1 MNPTKTLVIAL
12 WAMFVGQI
20 ASAQKGSEDQLIQEA
35 TAYFE
40 QGAYLKAFPLY
51 SQLVSLYPNHAEYAF
66 KFGACA
72 IYGDADKTKAVR
84 YLNSAINKSGNDPEV
99 YYFLGKAYHLNY
111 QFKDAITAY
120 ENYVR
125 YAGEKAPRKAE
136 TLRQIET
143 CIYGANLLSNI
154 KDITVI
160 SKTETDKSNFF
171 RYFNLEAI
179 GGKILTVPDALK
191 SKEDMKSAT
200 PGVIHYPGNGT
211 TIYFSSY
218 GKNTSN
224 GKDIYKAQVLSD
236 GTFSEPE
243 KLNGDVN
250 TKYDEDFCFM
260 HSDGRTLYF
269 ASKGHNSMGGY
280 DIFKSVFDPSTGEFG
295 PAVNLD
301 FAINTP
307 DDDIFYIADSL
318 NQRAYFASGRSSDL
332 DHLNVYSVM
341 VETTPLQVVYLKG
354 MFVSEIDPEQHKVG
368 IKILESN
375 TQRGVCDG
383 NSNNSGEY
391 IVYVPKSGQ
400 YTFKVVTE
408 NSPTVH
414 EVSVKIPS
422 FDKPVALRQEMRL
435 INEGGK
441 ERIIV
446 NNYFEEPLNEDLSI
460 LAAEMLRKK
469 SVLDVNSGDAPMVS
483 LTKTDVKKEDELRT
497 FDQNMDNA
505 TIAAGF
511 EGGSVASVLSEMK
524 SELNVIQRFVQ
535 ESDTKRNN
543 SLAFARKK
551 QKETDALLSEAEAIR
566 KALPTEITTE
576 AEIAQLRRMV
586 ELTQQAEATQLE
598 AQAAYNTAQA
608 ISTFKESETKR
619 AEGLQASIGSIQQAE
634 QARNY
639 DATVAALAAE
649 KDRRTAIRSGVEGS
663 PYEQML
669 AKTKSLEN
677 ERAKM
682 ETALATLRET
692 EKSKNRQVMRLKESI
707 ADPSV
712 KQSEKT
718 AMQNELATAESEL
731 LIVRRELAQQLAE
744 FNKSEETINRSYA
757 EANFFKKVNDD
768 STAGLGDEDMIR
780 LTPTERDMLGMS
792 IAALDTRVSQLV
804 VTDPQMLA
812 MLGEQAGAERNAP
825 EVAVAINETTGNKD
839 GAVAERGTEA
849 EAENGNGAAAVA
861 ITGEA
866 AQLRSTME
874 SRMAVIET
882 RPSLAPARAML
893 LRDALTESRERI
905 ASLEAKLLDGQ
916 ISTAE
921 RSSLESL
928 KAYETILTQDLAAA
942 QAAGPEV
949 SSEDVREI
957 CKSVSPEYET
967 TLSSIE
973 NEEVGEIERAQ
984 NRMEYK
990 AGVMAQ
996 LNKRQLA
1003 NTRALHNLTLDANNE
1018 ASLVELERLTQED
1031 VQISAA
1037 MESLAAEANHVTA
1050 LKAAFEIE
1058 NKAIIEGDQ
1067 VFGKKLQDQLVLGD
1081 QYLSALKAFETQQR
1095 AAMATAAPGDRES
1108 FEIEL
1113 QAVAEQRQIVEA
1125 KQVAY
1130 RHDLELTASA
1140 ADPAENELTT
1150 DSVAD
1155 VVVDE
1160 LDPLAVP
1167 APDANANTLRVEE
1180 NTSQT
1185 SESAATQ
1192 NTGNTE
1198 VTEQAVNESS
1208 RSTEMPNTAVTE
1220 PAVNAT
1226 QNEGVQETG
1235 NNTATA
1241 VIETQIAEAST
1252 TAVVTAPAST
1262 ENTTTQ
1268 TQETTTITT
1277 APDATTAA
1285 AAATLS
1291 EEKKVETEAKEI
1303 KELFAPKSEVN
1314 SIFAYETKMFE
1325 EMVDKHPKISARLN
1339 NREQIQ
1345 QLNDEI
1351 FILEGEMEV
1360 TKNESAL
1367 KKLDVK
1373 AEQLYLKR
1381 SMLEIEN
1388 AGVVAD
1394 MTREEYNQELSKANE
1409 MTGLNQDK
1417 LNERVQVRDEVAR
1430 LKRES
1435 EMNMEAAVKLREQA
1449 RPIYDDIERADYY
1462 RQAYALEA
1470 LAIDQQRQIQGICS
1484 NLEMLNQYTEPQLA
1498 MMKTGTVPA
1507 ELRSENE
1514 AAKVDTATS
1523 AAPVNTA
1530 LEQAM
1535 AENAA
1540 VAQQANSNA
1549 TTNVP
1554 ATPETVAAPN
1564 SAAVQPSVNTASES
1578 VTTNET
1584 TTAAPQ
1590 QNADATKEISSNEEN
1605 AQAVTQTIAEE
1616 ETKKEDN
1623 GTTYTTRAET
1633 ADPTK
1638 SVVVEEATAVIA
1650 QPEVIAETP
1659 VAAAT
1664 PKADAPKAEVPAA
1677 SEGRAKASANAADY
1691 YYSMPGQVVADLFAT
1706 TARGVYSDSRP
1717 IPIDMEMPKGVY
1729 YKVQIGA
1736 FRNDIPQN
1744 LYDQFAPI
1752 SGERL
1757 NTGIT
1762 RYTAGFFVQFDGAKD
1777 VKQQIRAMGYSDAF
1791 IVAYRD
1797 GKRIPLYE
1805 AAAITDGPE
1814 LAASIKEAFEKAA
1827 VGSVAQNNAK
1837 TNNASA
1843 NEAAPASPAN
1853 PASAKNTAQNN
1864 ADLAAG
1870 NNAAAAESTTAQN
1883 AGQASNNKTV
1893 EPSASANN
1901 NASNANASANPA
1913 VENKALNIDAE
1924 VAAELAR
1931 KPATRSIEEIEAA
1944 AAKPKNTE
1952 YYKADQ
1958 PQVAPA
1964 DQVEKIQGLFFT
1976 IQVGVY
1982 SKPVAAALLQN
1993 VNPLNSELTETNKIR
2008 YTSGQFNNM
2017 TDAVNKRDAIRAQG
2031 IVDAFV
2037 TAYYNG
2043 QRITLSEADLL
2054 IKEKGTG
2061 ILAK

>member
-1 MNPTKTLVIAL
+1 MNRTKTLVIAL

-35 TAYFE
+35 TVYFE

-84 YLNSAINKSGNDPEV
+84 YLNSAINKSVNDPEV

-191 SKEDMKSAT
+191 SKEDMKSTT

-218 GKNTSN
+218 GKNASN
-224 GKDIYKAQVLSD
+224 GKDIYKAQVLPD

-243 KLNGDVN
+243 KLKGDVN

-280 DIFKSVFDPSTGEFG
+280 DIFKSVIDPTTGEFG
-295 PAVNLD
+295 TAVNLD

-408 NSPTVH
+408 NSPTIH

-469 SVLDVNSGDAPMVS
+469 SVLDVNASDTPALS

-497 FDQNMDNA
+497 FDENMDNA

-511 EGGSVASVLSEMK
+511 EGGSVASVLGEMK

-543 SLAFARKK
+543 SLAYARKK

-566 KALPTEITTE
+566 KALPTQLTTE
-576 AEIAQLRRMV
+576 TEIAQLRRMV

-619 AEGLQASIGSIQQAE
+619 AEALQASIAAIQQAE

-639 DATVAALAAE
+639 DGTVTALTAE

-707 ADPSV
+707 ADPAI

-731 LIVRRELAQQLAE
+731 TVIRRDLSKQLSA

-768 STAGLGDEDMIR
+768 STAGLADEDMVR

-792 IAALDTRVSQLV
+792 IAALDTRVSQLE

-825 EVAVAINETTGNKD
+825 EVVLASNETTDNK
-839 GAVAERGTEA
+839 AAEVAALETENSA
-849 EAENGNGAAAVA
+849 SAAAM
-861 ITGEA
+861 TGEA
-866 AQLRSTME
+866 AELRNTLE
-874 SRMAVIET
+874 SRMAILET
-882 RPSLAPARAML
+882 RATLAPAKAML
-893 LRDALTESRERI
+893 LRDALTESRDRI

-916 ISTAE
+916 ISAAE
-921 RSSLESL
+921 RSSLENL
-928 KAYETILTQDLAAA
+928 KAYEIVLAQDLAAA

-957 CKSVSPEYET
+957 CKAVAPEYET
-967 TLSSIE
+967 TLSTIE
-973 NEEVGEIERAQ
+973 NEDLSEIERAQ
-984 NRMEYK
+984 KRMEYK

-1003 NTRALHNLTLDANNE
+1003 NTRALHNLNLDANNE
-1018 ASLVELERLTQED
+1018 ASLNELERLTEED
-1031 VQISAA
+1031 VQIAAA
-1037 MESLAAEANHVTA
+1037 MDNLSAEANHVTA
-1050 LKAAFEIE
+1050 LKVAFDIE

-1067 VFGKKLQDQLVLGD
+1067 IFSKKLQDQLVLGD
-1081 QYLSALKAFETQQR
+1081 QYLSALKTFETQQR
-1095 AAMATAAPGDRES
+1095 EAMAAAAPSDRES

-1113 QAVAEQRQIVEA
+1113 QSIAEQRQMVEA

-1140 ADPAENELTT
+1140 SDPAENELMT

-1155 VVVDE
+1155 VTVDE
-1160 LDPLAVP
+1160 LDPLAAP
-1167 APDANANTLRVEE
+1167 AQDANANTLRVEE
-1180 NTSQT
+1180 NTVVQAEPSSSQI
-1185 SESAATQ
+1185 
-1192 NTGNTE
+1192 
-1198 VTEQAVNESS
+1198 TEQS
-1208 RSTEMPNTAVTE
+1208 
-1220 PAVNAT
+1220 
-1226 QNEGVQETG
+1226 
-1235 NNTATA
+1235 
-1241 VIETQIAEAST
+1241 
-1252 TAVVTAPAST
+1252 TAVVTTST
-1262 ENTTTQ
+1262 EAVNTTTTEATTVAPQSETAASTVITNEPATTEVTATAEQTTATETSANATATDQ
-1268 TQETTTITT
+1268 TQETTVASETSATVSA
-1277 APDATTAA
+1277 APV
-1285 AAATLS
+1285 S

-1314 SIFAYETKMFE
+1314 SIFAYETKMFDE
-1325 EMVDKHPKISARLN
+1325 LVNKHPKISTRLN

-1345 QLNDEI
+1345 QMNDEI

-1394 MTREEYNQELSKANE
+1394 MTKEEYNQELSKANE
-1409 MTGLNQDK
+1409 MVGLNQDK
-1417 LNERVQVRDEVAR
+1417 LNERVQVRDEVAK

-1435 EMNMEAAVKLREQA
+1435 EMNMEAAIKLREQA

-1470 LAIDQQRQIQGICS
+1470 LAIDQQRQIQGICN
-1484 NLEMLNQYTEPQLA
+1484 NLEMLTQYTEPQLA

-1507 ELRSENE
+1507 ELRTANE
-1514 AAKVDTATS
+1514 AAKVDTASSTP
-1523 AAPVNTA
+1523 ANTA

-1540 VAQQANSNA
+1540 VAQQANPTSTNANNAASNQTSNA
-1549 TTNVP
+1549 AIGEEAKVNAADMATTTEQ
-1554 ATPETVAAPN
+1554 ATQATDATAVNEPVAA
-1564 SAAVQPSVNTASES
+1564 VEV
-1578 VTTNET
+1578 
-1584 TTAAPQ
+1584 
-1590 QNADATKEISSNEEN
+1590 
-1605 AQAVTQTIAEE
+1605 
-1616 ETKKEDN
+1616 KKEDSSA
-1623 GTTYTTRAET
+1623 TYTTRAET

-1638 SVVVEEATAVIA
+1638 SVVVEAVTEEVA
-1650 QPEVIAETP
+1650 QPVKSAVASIVEEVQPAKKAEAP
-1659 VAAAT
+1659 VAATT
-1664 PKADAPKAEVPAA
+1664 PIAEQPEANAPAA
-1677 SEGRAKASANAADY
+1677 AEGRAKASANAADY
-1691 YYSMPGQVVADLFAT
+1691 YYSMPSEVVADLFAK
-1706 TARGVYSDSRP
+1706 TARGVYSDARP
-1717 IPIDMEMPKGVY
+1717 IPIDAEMPKGVY

-1762 RYTAGFFVQFDGAKD
+1762 RYTAGFFVQFEGAKE

-1805 AAAITDGPE
+1805 AAAITDGPA

-1827 VGSVAQNNAK
+1827 VGSVAQNTGK
-1837 TNNASA
+1837 
-1843 NEAAPASPAN
+1843 NENQGVTPAS
-1853 PASAKNTAQNN
+1853 S
-1864 ADLAAG
+1864 
-1870 NNAAAAESTTAQN
+1870 
-1883 AGQASNNKTV
+1883 
-1893 EPSASANN
+1893 N
-1901 NASNANASANPA
+1901 NASNTSVVNTPAQNKSGEASTNQPATAANANAAQNSKLEPTANAANQAASVNGSGSATNA
-1913 VENKALNIDAE
+1913 TTVQNTDAKALNLDAE

-1931 KPATRSIEEIEAA
+1931 KPATRSVEEIEAA

-1952 YYKADQ
+1952 YYKAGE

-1976 IQVGVY
+1976 VQVGVY

-2017 TDAVNKRDAIRAQG
+2017 ADAVKKRDEIRTQG

-2043 QRITLSEADLL
+2043 KRITLSEADLL
-2054 IKEKGTG
+2054 LKEKGAG

>member
-1 MNPTKTLVIAL
+1 MNRTKTLVIAL

-20 ASAQKGSEDQLIQEA
+20 ASAQKGSEDQLIKDA

-84 YLNSAINKSGNDPEV
+84 YLNSAINKSVNDPEV

-143 CIYGANLLSNI
+143 CIYGSNLLSNI

-191 SKEDMKSAT
+191 SKEDLKSTT

-218 GKNTSN
+218 GKNASN
-224 GKDIYKAQVLSD
+224 GKDIYKAQVLPD
-236 GTFSEPE
+236 GTFSEPV
-243 KLNGDVN
+243 KLSGGVN

-280 DIFKSVFDPSTGEFG
+280 DVFKSVYDPTNGEFG

-354 MFVSEIDPEQHKVG
+354 MYVSEIDPEQHKVG

-375 TQRGVCDG
+375 TLRGVCDG
-383 NSNNSGEY
+383 NSNNTGEY

-441 ERIIV
+441 ERIII
-446 NNYFEEPLNEDLSI
+446 NNYFEEPLNEDLSV

-469 SVLDVNSGDAPMVS
+469 SVLDVNTGDAPMVS

-497 FDQNMDNA
+497 FDQNMENA

-511 EGGSVASVLSEMK
+511 EGGSVASVVGEMK

-535 ESDTKRNN
+535 ESDSKRNN
-543 SLAFARKK
+543 SLAYARKK
-551 QKETDALLSEAEAIR
+551 QKETEALLSEAEAIR
-566 KALPTEITTE
+566 KALPGEVITE
-576 AEIAQLRRMV
+576 ADIAQLRRMV
-586 ELTQQAEATQLE
+586 ELTKQAAATQIE

-619 AEGLQASIGSIQQAE
+619 MEALQASIGAIQAAE

-639 DATVAALAAE
+639 EGTVAALTAE

-669 AKTKSLEN
+669 ASTKSLEN
-677 ERAKM
+677 DRAKM
-682 ETALATLRET
+682 ETALNTLRET
-692 EKSKNRQVMRLKESI
+692 EKTKTRQVLRLKENLNDPGI
-707 ADPSV
+707 KQAD
-712 KQSEKT
+712 KI

-731 LIVRRELAQQLAE
+731 LVIRRDLSKQLNA
-744 FNKSEETINRSYA
+744 FNKSEETINLSYA
-757 EANFFKKVNDD
+757 EAAFFKKVNDD
-768 STAGLGDEDMIR
+768 STAGLATEDMIK
-780 LTPTERDMLGMS
+780 LSAPERDMLGMS
-792 IAALDTRVSQLV
+792 ISALDTRVSQLE

-825 EVAVAINETTGNKD
+825 EVILVSNDSPTNNQVARTEIQTQTQTET
-839 GAVAERGTEA
+839 ESES
-849 EAENGNGAAAVA
+849 ENGNSAAAIA
-861 ITGEA
+861 MTGEA
-866 AQLRSTME
+866 AQLRTSLE
-874 SRMAVIET
+874 SRMAVLDT
-882 RPSLAPARAML
+882 RPTLAPARSLL
-893 LRDALTESRERI
+893 LRDAVSETRERI

-916 ISTAE
+916 ISAAE
-921 RSSLESL
+921 RSSLENL
-928 KAYETILTQDLAAA
+928 KNFETILIQDLAAA
-942 QAAGPEV
+942 QASSPEV
-949 SSEDVREI
+949 SSEDVREM
-957 CKSVSPEYET
+957 CKAVSPEYDSK
-967 TLSSIE
+967 LSTIE
-973 NEEVGEIERAQ
+973 NDEISEIERAQ
-984 NRMEYK
+984 SRMAYK
-990 AGVMAQ
+990 SAVMAD

-1003 NTRALHNLTLDANNE
+1003 NTRSLQTLNLDAGNE
-1018 ASLVELERLTQED
+1018 ASLNELERLTQED
-1031 VQISAA
+1031 VQIAA
-1037 MESLAAEANHVTA
+1037 ALENLAAEANHITA

-1067 VFGKKLQDQLVLGD
+1067 VFAKKLQDQLELGN
-1081 QYLSALKAFETQQR
+1081 QYLTALQAFEAQQR
-1095 AAMATAAPGDRES
+1095 ETMNMSASSDREQY
-1108 FEIEL
+1108 EIEL
-1113 QAVAEQRQIVEA
+1113 QAIAEQRQIVEA

-1140 ADPAENELTT
+1140 ADPGVNELSS

-1155 VVVDE
+1155 VSVDE
-1160 LDPLAVP
+1160 LNPLTIAVEGE
-1167 APDANANTLRVEE
+1167 NTNTLRVEE
-1180 NTSQT
+1180 TTTANVEVPAPAETQPEQIVSTDAKAAQPEAEKSTTAPAIETTAVATVAT
-1185 SESAATQ
+1185 SETTAETTVSSEAADNATIANTTEIAATLTTVEKATSETNNTAAPANVDSAAT
-1192 NTGNTE
+1192 TPTDE
-1198 VTEQAVNESS
+1198 KSV
-1208 RSTEMPNTAVTE
+1208 
-1220 PAVNAT
+1220 
-1226 QNEGVQETG
+1226 
-1235 NNTATA
+1235 
-1241 VIETQIAEAST
+1241 EA
-1252 TAVVTAPAST
+1252 
-1262 ENTTTQ
+1262 Q
-1268 TQETTTITT
+1268 
-1277 APDATTAA
+1277 
-1285 AAATLS
+1285 
-1291 EEKKVETEAKEI
+1291 AKEI
-1303 KELFAPKSEVN
+1303 KEMFASKEEVK
-1314 SIFAYETKMFE
+1314 SIFAYEAAQFE
-1325 EMVDKHPKISARLN
+1325 ELVNKHPKISARLN

-1351 FILEGEMEV
+1351 FILEGEMEM
-1360 TKNESAL
+1360 TKGEGSL

-1388 AGVVAD
+1388 ASVVAD
-1394 MTREEYNQELSKANE
+1394 MTREEYNNELSKSNE
-1409 MTGLNQDK
+1409 MIGLNQDK
-1417 LNERVQVRDEVAR
+1417 LNEKVQVRDEVAQ

-1435 EMNMEAAVKLREQA
+1435 DMNMEAAVKLREQA

-1470 LAIDQQRQIQGICS
+1470 LAINQQRQIQTICGK
-1484 NLEMLNQYTEPQLA
+1484 LEMLNQYTEPQLA
-1498 MMKTGTVPA
+1498 MLKSGTVPA
-1507 ELRSENE
+1507 DLRESKT
-1514 AAKVDTATS
+1514 AAASTATET
-1523 AAPVNTA
+1523 AAPANTA

-1540 VAQQANSNA
+1540 VAQKANPASE
-1549 TTNVP
+1549 TS
-1554 ATPETVAAPN
+1554 ATPVVGGTANVATSTEQATSPASVQTAAENLESQNAAAAATVAA
-1564 SAAVQPSVNTASES
+1564 AAVAVPVENES
-1578 VTTNET
+1578 PAANAATEIATETVIETQT
-1584 TTAAPQ
+1584 TTVAAE
-1590 QNADATKEISSNEEN
+1590 NKIEDASTF
-1605 AQAVTQTIAEE
+1605 
-1616 ETKKEDN
+1616 
-1623 GTTYTTRAET
+1623 TTRAET
-1633 ADPTK
+1633 ADPAKTL
-1638 SVVVEEATAVIA
+1638 VVEAA
-1650 QPEVIAETP
+1650 P
-1659 VAAAT
+1659 VAENKTALNAPAASEAKGT
-1664 PKADAPKAEVPAA
+1664 PIAPAA

-1691 YYSMPGQVVADLFAT
+1691 YYSMPSEVVADLFAK
-1706 TARGVYSDSRP
+1706 TARGAYSDARP

-1744 LYDQFAPI
+1744 LYDEFAPI

-1762 RYTAGFFVQFDGAKD
+1762 RYTAGFFVQFENAKD
-1777 VKQQIRAMGYSDAF
+1777 VKQQIRAMGYGDAF

-1805 AAAITDGPE
+1805 AASITDGPE
-1814 LAASIKEAFEKAA
+1814 LAASIKAAFEKAA
-1827 VGSVAQNNAK
+1827 VGSVAQNTNAAANA
-1837 TNNASA
+1837 TSVASA
-1843 NEAAPASPAN
+1843 NSSSQQVNGTANGSVSGTASSNQAN
-1853 PASAKNTAQNN
+1853 A
-1864 ADLAAG
+1864 
-1870 NNAAAAESTTAQN
+1870 
-1883 AGQASNNKTV
+1883 
-1893 EPSASANN
+1893 ANN
-1901 NASNANASANPA
+1901 NAQAANKNAT
-1913 VENKALNIDAE
+1913 ELNVDAE

-1931 KPATRSIEEIEAA
+1931 KPATRSVQEIDAV
-1944 AAKPKNTE
+1944 AAKPKKTD

-1958 PQVAPA
+1958 PQVAA
-1964 DQVEKIQGLFFT
+1964 AEQVEKIQGLFYT
-1976 IQVGVY
+1976 VQVGVY

-2008 YTSGQFNNM
+2008 YTSGQYNNM
-2017 TDAVNKRDAIRAQG
+2017 NDAVAKRDEIRKQG

-2043 QRITLSEADLL
+2043 NRITLSEADLL
-2054 IKEKGTG
+2054 LKEKGAG
-2061 ILAK
+2061 ILSK

>member
-84 YLNSAINKSGNDPEV
+84 YLNSAINKSVNDPEV

-191 SKEDMKSAT
+191 SKEDMKSTT

-218 GKNTSN
+218 GKNASN
-224 GKDIYKAQVLSD
+224 GKDIYKAQVLPD

-243 KLNGDVN
+243 KLKGDVN

-280 DIFKSVFDPSTGEFG
+280 DIFKSVIDPSTGEFG
-295 PAVNLD
+295 TAVNLD

-408 NSPTVH
+408 NSPTIH

-469 SVLDVNSGDAPMVS
+469 SVLDVNANDTPALS

-497 FDQNMDNA
+497 FDQNMDNV

-511 EGGSVASVLSEMK
+511 EGGSVASVLGEMK

-543 SLAFARKK
+543 SLAYARKK

-566 KALPTEITTE
+566 KALPTQLTTE
-576 AEIAQLRRMV
+576 TEIAQLRRMV

-598 AQAAYNTAQA
+598 AQAAFNTAQA

-619 AEGLQASIGSIQQAE
+619 AEALQASMAAIQQAE
-634 QARNY
+634 QASNY
-639 DATVAALAAE
+639 DGTVAALTAE

-682 ETALATLRET
+682 EAELATLRET

-731 LIVRRELAQQLAE
+731 LIIRRELSKQLAA
-744 FNKSEETINRSYA
+744 FNKSEETINSSYA

-768 STAGLGDEDMIR
+768 STAGLADEDMIR

-825 EVAVAINETTGNKD
+825 EVVIASNESPSNKN
-839 GAVAERGTEA
+839 GAATERGTET
-849 EAENGNGAAAVA
+849 EAVNVNNTEVAAM
-861 ITGEA
+861 TGEA
-866 AQLRSTME
+866 AQLRSTLE
-874 SRMAVIET
+874 GRMAVIET

-916 ISTAE
+916 ISAAE
-921 RSSLESL
+921 RSNLQNL
-928 KAYETILTQDLAAA
+928 TAYEAVLSADLAAA

-957 CKSVSPEYET
+957 CKVVSPEYES
-967 TLSSIE
+967 TLSTIE
-973 NEEVGEIERAQ
+973 NDDISEIERAQ
-984 NRMEYK
+984 KRMEYK

-996 LNKRQLA
+996 LNNRQLM
-1003 NTRALHNLTLDANNE
+1003 NTRALKNLNIEANNE
-1018 ASLVELERLTQED
+1018 ASLNELERLTAED
-1031 VQISAA
+1031 VQIAA
-1037 MESLAAEANHVTA
+1037 AIESLSAEANHVTA

-1058 NKAIIEGDQ
+1058 NKSIIEGDQ
-1067 VFGKKLQDQLVLGD
+1067 VFSKKLQDQLVLGD
-1081 QYLSALKAFETQQR
+1081 QYLAALQAFETQQR
-1095 AAMATAAPGDRES
+1095 ESMTLAAPSDRES

-1113 QAVAEQRQIVEA
+1113 QAIAEQRQIVEA

-1140 ADPAENELTT
+1140 ADPGETELTT
-1150 DSVAD
+1150 DSVAE

-1160 LDPLAVP
+1160 LNPIAVP
-1167 APDANANTLRVEE
+1167 ASTSEDNTLRVEDAATVKTEAPVASAME
-1180 NTSQT
+1180 NNQKSEQTINEPAVTETVKATST
-1185 SESAATQ
+1185 DVSSESAKPEVNAGSVEAQTASEETIAVKETLESTATK
-1192 NTGNTE
+1192 TE
-1198 VTEQAVNESS
+1198 ENVV
-1208 RSTEMPNTAVTE
+1208 STETSSELP
-1220 PAVNAT
+1220 
-1226 QNEGVQETG
+1226 Q
-1235 NNTATA
+1235 
-1241 VIETQIAEAST
+1241 
-1252 TAVVTAPAST
+1252 APV
-1262 ENTTTQ
+1262 
-1268 TQETTTITT
+1268 
-1277 APDATTAA
+1277 
-1285 AAATLS
+1285 S
-1291 EEKKVETEAKEI
+1291 EEKTTEAAAKEI
-1303 KELFAPKSEVN
+1303 KEMFAPKTEVN

-1325 EMVDKHPKISARLN
+1325 ELVEKHPKISVRLN

-1360 TKNESAL
+1360 TKSESAL

-1388 AGVVAD
+1388 ASVVAD

-1409 MTGLNQDK
+1409 MIGLNQDK
-1417 LNERVQVRDEVAR
+1417 LNERVQVRDEVTR

-1435 EMNMEAAVKLREQA
+1435 DMNMEAAVKLREQA

-1470 LAIDQQRQIQGICS
+1470 LAIDQQRQVQAICG

-1507 ELRSENE
+1507 ELRSENS
-1514 AAKVDTATS
+1514 ATKVDTAIS
-1523 AAPVNTA
+1523 NNPANTA

-1540 VAQQANSNA
+1540 VAEKANPTAN
-1549 TTNVP
+1549 P
-1554 ATPETVAAPN
+1554 
-1564 SAAVQPSVNTASES
+1564 AAV
-1578 VTTNET
+1578 
-1584 TTAAPQ
+1584 TAAPITEAPVAATPTVTSTQ
-1590 QNADATKEISSNEEN
+1590 SEEATSVAQTADADANRNASEQNAIVTNEKSNVSD
-1605 AQAVTQTIAEE
+1605 VT
-1616 ETKKEDN
+1616 DN
-1623 GTTYTTRAET
+1623 GTQVAETTKTNEINGEENSSTYTTRAET

-1638 SVVVEEATAVIA
+1638 SVVLE
-1650 QPEVIAETP
+1650 P
-1659 VAAAT
+1659 VAVEIAKEEVKQEAPVAEVT
-1664 PKADAPKAEVPAA
+1664 PKAEQPKAEVPAA
-1677 SEGRAKASANAADY
+1677 SESRAKASANAADY
-1691 YYSMPGQVVADLFAT
+1691 YYSMPSEVVANLFTT

-1762 RYTAGFFVQFDGAKD
+1762 RYTAGFFVQFEGAKD
-1777 VKQQIRAMGYSDAF
+1777 VKQQIRALGYSDAF

-1805 AAAITDGPE
+1805 AAAITDSPE
-1814 LAASIKEAFEKAA
+1814 LAASIKAAFDKAA
-1827 VGSVAQNNAK
+1827 VGSVAQNESAGSVTASNAAA
-1837 TNNASA
+1837 TNAA
-1843 NEAAPASPAN
+1843 NTLPTTGTAN
-1853 PASAKNTAQNN
+1853 SQNTGEIKPASAAAQTTAE
-1864 ADLAAG
+1864 AG
-1870 NNAAAAESTTAQN
+1870 ASVSEQNAAQSSQ
-1883 AGQASNNKTV
+1883 
-1893 EPSASANN
+1893 
-1901 NASNANASANPA
+1901 PA
-1913 VENKALNIDAE
+1913 VNSTSTAVDSSTLNVDAE

-1931 KPATRSIEEIEAA
+1931 KPATRSVDEIEAA
-1944 AAKPKNTE
+1944 AAQPKNTD
-1952 YYKADQ
+1952 YYNANQ

-1976 IQVGVY
+1976 VQVGVY

-2017 TDAVNKRDAIRAQG
+2017 ADAVAKRDAIRAQG

-2043 QRITLSEADLL
+2043 KRITLSEADLL
-2054 IKEKGTG
+2054 LKEKGAG

>member
-1 MNPTKTLVIAL
+1 MNRTKTLVIAL

-20 ASAQKGSEDQLIQEA
+20 ASAQKGTEDQLIKDA

-84 YLNSAINKSGNDPEV
+84 YLNSAINKSVNDPEV

-143 CIYGANLLSNI
+143 CIYGSNLLSNI
-154 KDITVI
+154 KDITVL

-191 SKEDMKSAT
+191 SKEDLKSTT

-218 GKNTSN
+218 GKNASN
-224 GKDIYKAQVLSD
+224 GKDIYKAQVLPD
-236 GTFSEPE
+236 GTFSEPV
-243 KLNGDVN
+243 KLSGGVN

-280 DIFKSVFDPSTGEFG
+280 DIFKSVFDPTTGEFG

-354 MFVSEIDPEQHKVG
+354 MYVSEIDPEQHKVG

-383 NSNNSGEY
+383 NSNNTGEY

-441 ERIIV
+441 ERIII
-446 NNYFEEPLNEDLSI
+446 NNYFEEPLNEDLSV

-497 FDQNMDNA
+497 FDENMNNA

-511 EGGSVASVLSEMK
+511 EGGSVASVVGEMK

-535 ESDTKRNN
+535 ESDSKRNN
-543 SLAFARKK
+543 SLAYARKK
-551 QKETDALLSEAEAIR
+551 QKEAEALLSEAEAIR
-566 KALPTEITTE
+566 KVLPGEITTD
-576 AEIAQLRRMV
+576 AEIEQLRKMV
-586 ELTQQAEATQLE
+586 ALTKQAEATQVE

-619 AEGLQASIGSIQQAE
+619 MEALQASIGAIQQAE

-639 DATVAALAAE
+639 DATVAALTAE

-669 AKTKSLEN
+669 ASTKTLEN
-677 ERAKM
+677 DRAKM
-682 ETALATLRET
+682 ETALNTLRET
-692 EKSKNRQVMRLKESI
+692 EKNKTRQVLRLKENLTDPGIKQADKI
-707 ADPSV
+707 AI
-712 KQSEKT
+712 
-718 AMQNELATAESEL
+718 QNELATADSEL
-731 LIVRRELAQQLAE
+731 LVVRRELTKQVNE

-768 STAGLGDEDMIR
+768 SSAGLATEDMIK
-780 LTPTERDMLGMS
+780 LSATERDMLGMS
-792 IAALDTRVSQLV
+792 IAALDTRVSQLA

-812 MLGEQAGAERNAP
+812 MLGEQVGAERNAP
-825 EVAVAINETTGNKD
+825 EVILVSNDSPANNQVARTETETQTETQTESESESGNSAVAT
-839 GAVAERGTEA
+839 AM
-849 EAENGNGAAAVA
+849 
-861 ITGEA
+861 TGEA
-866 AQLRSTME
+866 AQLRTTLE
-874 SRMAVIET
+874 SRIALLDT
-882 RPSLAPARAML
+882 RPTLAPARSLL
-893 LRDALTESRERI
+893 LRDAVAETRERI
-905 ASLEAKLLDGQ
+905 ATLEAKLLDGQ
-916 ISTAE
+916 ISAAE
-921 RSSLESL
+921 RSSLENL
-928 KAYETILTQDLAAA
+928 KNFETILIQDLAAA
-942 QAAGPEV
+942 QASAPEV
-949 SSEDVREI
+949 SSEDVREM
-957 CKSVSPEYET
+957 CKAVSPEYDSK
-967 TLSSIE
+967 LSTIE
-973 NEEVGEIERAQ
+973 NDEISEIERAQ
-984 NRMEYK
+984 NRMAYK
-990 AGVMAQ
+990 SAVMAD

-1003 NTRALHNLTLDANNE
+1003 NTRSLHNLNLDAGNE
-1018 ASLVELERLTQED
+1018 ASLNELERLTQED
-1031 VQISAA
+1031 VQIAA
-1037 MESLAAEANHVTA
+1037 ALESLAAEANHITA

-1058 NKAIIEGDQ
+1058 NKSIIEGDQ
-1067 VFGKKLQDQLVLGD
+1067 IFAKKLQDQLELGN
-1081 QYLSALKAFETQQR
+1081 QYLTALQAFEAQQR
-1095 AAMATAAPGDRES
+1095 EAMNMAASSEREQY
-1108 FEIEL
+1108 EIEL
-1113 QAVAEQRQIVEA
+1113 QAIAEQRQIVEA

-1140 ADPAENELTT
+1140 ADPGVNELSS

-1155 VVVDE
+1155 VSVDE
-1160 LDPLAVP
+1160 LNPLTTTVEGE
-1167 APDANANTLRVEE
+1167 NANTLRVEE
-1180 NTSQT
+1180 TTTANVEVPAPAVTPSEPIATTDAQTAQAESEKSVTAPVIETTTVATVAT
-1185 SESAATQ
+1185 SETTAETAVSSAAADNATIANTTEVAAAVTTVEKATTETNNTAAPANVDSAAT
-1192 NTGNTE
+1192 TPTDE
-1198 VTEQAVNESS
+1198 KSV
-1208 RSTEMPNTAVTE
+1208 
-1220 PAVNAT
+1220 
-1226 QNEGVQETG
+1226 
-1235 NNTATA
+1235 
-1241 VIETQIAEAST
+1241 EA
-1252 TAVVTAPAST
+1252 
-1262 ENTTTQ
+1262 Q
-1268 TQETTTITT
+1268 
-1277 APDATTAA
+1277 
-1285 AAATLS
+1285 
-1291 EEKKVETEAKEI
+1291 AKEI
-1303 KELFAPKSEVN
+1303 KELFASKEEVK
-1314 SIFAYETKMFE
+1314 SIFAYEAAQFE
-1325 EMVDKHPKISARLN
+1325 ELVNKHPKISSRLN

-1351 FILEGEMEV
+1351 FIIEGEMEM
-1360 TKNESAL
+1360 TKSEASL

-1388 AGVVAD
+1388 AGVVGD
-1394 MTREEYNQELSKANE
+1394 MTREEYNNELSKSNE
-1409 MTGLNQDK
+1409 MIGLNQDK
-1417 LNERVQVRDEVAR
+1417 LNEKVQIRDEVAK

-1435 EMNMEAAVKLREQA
+1435 DMNMEAAVKLREQA

-1470 LAIDQQRQIQGICS
+1470 LAINQQRQIQTICGK
-1484 NLEMLNQYTEPQLA
+1484 LEMLNQYTEPQLA
-1498 MMKTGTVPA
+1498 MLKSGTVPA
-1507 ELRSENE
+1507 DLRESNVD
-1514 AAKVDTATS
+1514 AAS
-1523 AAPVNTA
+1523 PAAETVAPSNTA

-1540 VAQQANSNA
+1540 VAKQANPASEASATQSAENKNA
-1549 TTNVP
+1549 TTN
-1554 ATPETVAAPN
+1554 TSIE
-1564 SAAVQPSVNTASES
+1564 SAAAADINKGEDAS
-1578 VTTNET
+1578 TF
-1584 TTAAPQ
+1584 
-1590 QNADATKEISSNEEN
+1590 
-1605 AQAVTQTIAEE
+1605 
-1616 ETKKEDN
+1616 
-1623 GTTYTTRAET
+1623 TTRAET
-1633 ADPTK
+1633 ADPAKTI
-1638 SVVVEEATAVIA
+1638 VVEAAPIAENKTAVSA
-1650 QPEVIAETP
+1650 PAASEAKGTP
-1659 VAAAT
+1659 VAPVA
-1664 PKADAPKAEVPAA
+1664 PAA

-1691 YYSMPGQVVADLFAT
+1691 YYNMPSEVVADLFAK
-1706 TARGVYSDSRP
+1706 TARGVYSDARP

-1762 RYTAGFFVQFDGAKD
+1762 RFTAGFFVQFENAKD

-1814 LAASIKEAFEKAA
+1814 LAASIKAAFEQAA
-1827 VGSVAQNNAK
+1827 VGSVAQNTGVASSAGQATENTTAI
-1837 TNNASA
+1837 NNA
-1843 NEAAPASPAN
+1843 
-1853 PASAKNTAQNN
+1853 ASAATTSNTDQQ
-1864 ADLAAG
+1864 
-1870 NNAAAAESTTAQN
+1870 NNAAANNSA
-1883 AGQASNNKTV
+1883 ASNNAANN
-1893 EPSASANN
+1893 SAVIANTGNQANAAANGVQSANN
-1901 NASNANASANPA
+1901 NAF
-1913 VENKALNIDAE
+1913 ELNVDAE

-1931 KPATRSIEEIEAA
+1931 KPATRSVQEIEAA
-1944 AAKPKNTE
+1944 AAKPKKTD

-1958 PQVAPA
+1958 PQVAA
-1964 DQVEKIQGLFFT
+1964 AEQVEKIQGLFYT
-1976 IQVGVY
+1976 VQVGVY

-2008 YTSGQFNNM
+2008 YTSGQYNNM
-2017 TDAVNKRDAIRAQG
+2017 NDAVTKRDEIRKQG

-2043 QRITLSEADLL
+2043 NRITLSEADLL
-2054 IKEKGTG
+2054 LKEKGAG
-2061 ILAK
+2061 ILSK

>member
-1 MNPTKTLVIAL
+1 MNRTKTLVIAL

-20 ASAQKGSEDQLIQEA
+20 ASAQKGSEDQLINDA

-84 YLNSAINKSGNDPEV
+84 YLNAAINKSVNDPEV

-179 GGKILTVPDALK
+179 GGKILTVPDELK
-191 SKEDMKSAT
+191 SKEDLKSTT
-200 PGVIHYPGNGT
+200 PGVIHYPGIGT

-218 GKNTSN
+218 GKNAAN
-224 GKDIYKAQVLSD
+224 GKDIYKAQVLPD

-243 KLNGDVN
+243 KLKGGVN

-280 DIFKSVFDPSTGEFG
+280 DIFKSSYDPTTGEFG

-318 NQRAYFASGRSSDL
+318 NQRAFFASGRSSDL
-332 DHLNVYSVM
+332 DHLNVYNVL

-354 MFVSEIDPEQHKVG
+354 MYVSEIDPEQHKVG

-383 NSNNSGEY
+383 NSNSTGEY

-446 NNYFEEPLNEDLSI
+446 NNYFEEPLTEDLSV

-469 SVLDVNSGDAPMVS
+469 SILDVNANDSPSVTAANTE
-483 LTKTDVKKEDELRT
+483 LKKEDELRT
-497 FDQNMDNA
+497 FDQNLDNA

-511 EGGSVASVLSEMK
+511 EGGSVASILGEMK
-524 SELNVIQRFVQ
+524 SELNVIQRFIQ
-535 ESDTKRNN
+535 ESDSKRNN
-543 SLAFARKK
+543 SLAYARKK
-551 QKETDALLSEAEAIR
+551 QKESEAILTEAETIR
-566 KALPTEITTE
+566 KALPGEITTE
-576 AEIAQLRRMV
+576 AEIAQLRKMV
-586 ELTQQAEATQLE
+586 ELTKQAEASQKE
-598 AQAAYNTAQA
+598 AQAAYNVAQV

-619 AEGLQASIGSIQQAE
+619 AEALQSSMGAIQQAE

-639 DATVAALAAE
+639 DATVAALTAE
-649 KDRRTAIRSGVEGS
+649 KDRRTTLRSGIEGT
-663 PYEQML
+663 PLEQMQS
-669 AKTKSLEN
+669 KTKSLEN
-677 ERAKM
+677 DRAKM
-682 ETALATLRET
+682 ESALATLRET
-692 EKSKNRQVMRLKESI
+692 EKSKNRQVTRLKESLNDPGI
-707 ADPSV
+707 KAAD
-712 KQSEKT
+712 KA

-731 LIVRRELAQQLAE
+731 TVIRRDLAQELAE
-744 FNKSEETINRSYA
+744 FTKSEEAINQSYA
-757 EANFFKKVNDD
+757 ESTFFKMVNED
-768 STAGLGDEDMIR
+768 SSAGLATEDMIK
-780 LTPTERDMLGMS
+780 LTATERDMLGMS
-792 IAALDTRVSQLV
+792 IAALDTRVSQLEIK
-804 VTDPQMLA
+804 DPQMLA
-812 MLGEQAGAERNAP
+812 MLGEQADAVRNAP
-825 EVAVAINETTGNKD
+825 AVETAVVRESSAQDATAVATPQL
-839 GAVAERGTEA
+839 VASELNTDA
-849 EAENGNGAAAVA
+849 PAPL
-861 ITGEA
+861 TGEA
-866 AQLRSTME
+866 AALRNTLD
-874 SRMAVIET
+874 SRMAIIEA
-882 RPSLAPARAML
+882 RPALAPARPML
-893 LRDALTESRERI
+893 LRETLTETRDRI
-905 ASLEAKLLDGQ
+905 ASLEVKLLDGQ

-921 RSSLESL
+921 RSSLENL
-928 KAYETILTQDLAAA
+928 KSYEIILTQDLAAA
-942 QAAGPEV
+942 QAASPEV
-949 SSEDVREI
+949 SSEDVRAM
-957 CKSVSPEYET
+957 CKVVTPEYET
-967 TLSSIE
+967 TLLAIE
-973 NEEVGEIERAQ
+973 NEDISEIERAQ
-984 NRMEYK
+984 KRMEYK
-990 AGVMAQ
+990 TAVIDQ
-996 LNKRQLA
+996 LNKRQLS
-1003 NTRALHNLTLDANNE
+1003 NTRVLKNLNLDANNE
-1018 ASLVELERLTQED
+1018 ASLSELGRLTEED
-1031 VQISAA
+1031 VQLAAA
-1037 MESLAAEANHVTA
+1037 MESLAAEANHITA

-1058 NKAIIEGDQ
+1058 NKAIIESDQ
-1067 VFGKKLQDQLVLGD
+1067 VFSKKLQDQLNLGD
-1081 QYLSALKAFETQQR
+1081 QYLSALNAFETQQR
-1095 AAMATAAPGDRES
+1095 EAMRAAAPTERES
-1108 FEIEL
+1108 YEIEL
-1113 QAVAEQRQIVEA
+1113 QAIAEQRQIVEA

-1140 ADPAENELTT
+1140 ADPVEQEILT
-1150 DSVAD
+1150 DSVDA
-1155 VVVDE
+1155 VTTDE
-1160 LDPLAVP
+1160 LNPLAEN
-1167 APDANANTLRVEE
+1167 AQDANENTLRVEE
-1180 NTSQT
+1180 AQP
-1185 SESAATQ
+1185 
-1192 NTGNTE
+1192 TE
-1198 VTEQAVNESS
+1198 VTAGTASSTTATEATANGSAEISTSEITPAQATTPATVA
-1208 RSTEMPNTAVTE
+1208 TEEATAVT
-1220 PAVNAT
+1220 
-1226 QNEGVQETG
+1226 QG
-1235 NNTATA
+1235 TA
-1241 VIETQIAEAST
+1241 AE
-1252 TAVVTAPAST
+1252 V
-1262 ENTTTQ
+1262 
-1268 TQETTTITT
+1268 
-1277 APDATTAA
+1277 ATTAA
-1285 AAATLS
+1285 DSPASQTASTTTANAEQAPAASETSVNSTKAEIPTTATLEQAPVS
-1291 EEKKVETEAKEI
+1291 ETQKTEQEAKQI
-1303 KELFAPKSEVN
+1303 KEMFAAKEEVK

-1325 EMVDKHPKISARLN
+1325 DLVVKHPKISARLN

-1351 FILEGEMEV
+1351 FIIEGEMEV
-1360 TKNESAL
+1360 TKSESAL
-1367 KKLDVK
+1367 RKLDIK

-1394 MTREEYNQELSKANE
+1394 MTHEEYNNELSKSNE
-1409 MTGLNQDK
+1409 LIGMNQAQ
-1417 LNERVQVRDEVAR
+1417 LNERVQVRDEVAK

-1435 EMNMEAAVKLREQA
+1435 ELNMQAAEKLREQA

-1470 LAIDQQRQIQGICS
+1470 LAIDQQRQIQSICS
-1484 NLEMLNQYTEPQLA
+1484 NLEMLTQYTEPQLA
-1498 MMKTGTVPA
+1498 MLKTGTVPT
-1507 ELRSENE
+1507 ELRDEKSASTAASASNAE
-1514 AAKVDTATS
+1514 AN
-1523 AAPVNTA
+1523 NTA

-1540 VAQQANSNA
+1540 VAQQANPQEA
-1549 TTNVP
+1549 TK
-1554 ATPETVAAPN
+1554 E
-1564 SAAVQPSVNTASES
+1564 
-1578 VTTNET
+1578 
-1584 TTAAPQ
+1584 TTAAVTSSS
-1590 QNADATKEISSNEEN
+1590 AETATNNQAVQTAQTVAVETPNTQSN
-1605 AQAVTQTIAEE
+1605 AQMNEPAVETNDSVEPSKTETAIA
-1616 ETKKEDN
+1616 TDN
-1623 GTTYTTRAET
+1623 TATYTTRAET
-1633 ADPTK
+1633 ADPSK
-1638 SVVVEEATAVIA
+1638 SIVVEAKDEPVA
-1650 QPEVIAETP
+1650 IAEP
-1659 VAAAT
+1659 NVAAAASEVKPEQ
-1664 PKADAPKAEVPAA
+1664 PKAPALPAA
-1677 SEGRAKASANAADY
+1677 AEGKAKASANAADY
-1691 YYSMPGQVVADLFAT
+1691 YYSMPSEVIADLFT
-1706 TARGVYSDSRP
+1706 TTSRGVYSDSRP

-1762 RYTAGFFVQFDGAKD
+1762 RYTAGFFVQFENAKD
-1777 VKQQIRAMGYSDAF
+1777 VKQQIRAMGYNDAF

-1814 LAASIKEAFEKAA
+1814 LAASIKEAFDKAA
-1827 VGSVAQNNAK
+1827 VGSLAQNTNAVSNATAK
-1837 TNNASA
+1837 TS
-1843 NEAAPASPAN
+1843 AAPTQASQQVSDGSTAVASPNKPQTETTQAQ
-1853 PASAKNTAQNN
+1853 PTVPSTEKNTIN
-1864 ADLAAG
+1864 
-1870 NNAAAAESTTAQN
+1870 
-1883 AGQASNNKTV
+1883 V
-1893 EPSASANN
+1893 
-1901 NASNANASANPA
+1901 
-1913 VENKALNIDAE
+1913 DAE

-1931 KPATRSIEEIEAA
+1931 KPATRSVAEIEAA
-1944 AAKPKNTE
+1944 AAQPKNTE
-1952 YYKADQ
+1952 YYTADKA
-1958 PQVAPA
+1958 QVAEA
-1964 DQVEKIQGLFFT
+1964 DQVEKIQGLFYT
-1976 IQVGVY
+1976 VQVGVY

-2017 TDAVNKRDAIRAQG
+2017 TDAVNKRDEIRAQG
-2031 IVDAFV
+2031 IADAFV

-2043 QRITLSEADLL
+2043 KRITLSEADLL
-2054 IKEKGTG
+2054 LKEKGAG